1 MGDILDL
8 HKYPAPEMYL
18 TDPDRVEVMG
28 EFGGLGLPLKG
39 HVWQDNNN
47 WGYVQFKDAKEV
59 TDRYVEI
66 ANGLLELA
74 KKGAAA
80 GVYTQTTDCEVEVNG
95 LMTYDRK
102 VIKIEENRVKEAND
116 KLTHAFDG
124 K

>member
-1 MGDILDL
+1 MQY
-8 HKYPAPEMYL
+8 K
-18 TDPDRVEVMG
+18 
-28 EFGGLGLPLKG
+28 
-39 HVWQDNNN
+39 N
-47 WGYVQFKDAKEV
+47 AKEV
-59 TDRYVEI
+59 TDKYVEI

-102 VIKIEENRVKEAND
+102 VVKIEEARVKEAND